1 MNVRLLTRITNA
13 GMLAVVGMGVGHLV
27 MPTRATTG
35 IVSRAAFVATIAGT
49 GALAGWRERR
59 GRELDGDES
68 VPGIQPL
75 WIGGGAILALALAW
89 IAYRLA
95 HG

>member
-1 MNVRLLTRITNA
+1 MNIRSLTRLTNA
-13 GMLAVVGMGVGHLV
+13 GLVAGVGMGAGHLA
-27 MPTRATTG
+27 MPARATAG
-35 IVSRAAFVATIAGT
+35 IAAKVFFVGTMAAT

-59 GRELDGDES
+59 GRELDGEEDMSPQRWWVAGGS
-68 VPGIQPL
+68 VV
-75 WIGGGAILALALAW
+75 ALLLSW

>member
-1 MNVRLLTRITNA
+1 MNVRSLTRLTNA
-13 GMLAVVGMGVGHLV
+13 GMLAGVGMGAGHLA
-27 MPTRATTG
+27 MPARATAGMFAKVLFVGTM
-35 IVSRAAFVATIAGT
+35 AAT

-68 VPGIQPL
+68 LSAQPL
-75 WIGGGAILALALAW
+75 WVAGGAVATLALSW
-89 IAYRLA
+89 VAYRIA

>member
-1 MNVRLLTRITNA
+1 
-13 GMLAVVGMGVGHLV
+13 MGAGHLA
-27 MPTRATTG
+27 MPARATTG
-35 IVSRAAFVATIAGT
+35 IVAKSLFVGTMAAT

-68 VPGIQPL
+68 MGPQPL
-75 WIGGGAILALALAW
+75 WIAGGVVVSLLLSW
-89 IAYRLA
+89 LAYRLA